1 MVYRRL
7 APWSLALGVLIGL
20 GSATPCEAVPL
31 ALTGFV
37 EHDFDPTV
45 GNPLKGGVRVEQVT
59 ASPDTIGQSEWI
71 TDKGWL
77 SGWNVKDIRFSY
89 DAAKDVL
96 YVGVNTWAN
105 PSGQYAP
112 FGQANGDP
120 SGTPQAYDPA
130 HLGANDPNSDKSFAL
145 AFATYNKLDPTIP
158 GNAVAIAGIPADK
171 SLNGKG
177 INGYTVSSIDTS
189 RAAGGLG
196 YMFGSPLFEKQ
207 GNLAFDPTPSHPQ
220 LEFAVANFSQLAD
233 PKEGFWVTAY
243 AGSGLDGV
251 AGEASMGWRYIGPLA
266 EQVIPE
272 PATVMAWTL
281 ACGALALR
289 LRSRKRA
296 QA

>member
-7 APWSLALGVLIGL
+7 APWSLALGVLIGF
-20 GSATPCEAVPL
+20 GSTPCMAVPM

-37 EHDFDPTV
+37 EKDFDPTV

-59 ASPDTIGQSEWI
+59 SGPNVIGQSQWI
-71 TDKGWL
+71 SDKGWL

-89 DAAKDVL
+89 DANKDVL

-120 SGTPQAYDPA
+120 TGAPQPYDPA
-130 HLGANDPNSDKSFAL
+130 GLGSKDPNSDKSFAL
-145 AFATYNKLDPTIP
+145 AFATYNKLDPTLP

-177 INGYTVSSIDTS
+177 INGYTVSSIDTT

-196 YMFGSPLFEKQ
+196 YMFGAPLFDKP

-220 LEFAVANFSQLAD
+220 LEFSVANFSKLVD
-233 PKEGFWVTAY
+233 PKEGFWVTSF
-243 AGSGLDGV
+243 AGSALDGV
-251 AGEASMGWRYIGPLA
+251 AGEVNMSWRYIGPLA

-272 PATVMAWTL
+272 PATIMAWTL

-289 LRSRKRA
+289 LRSRKQA